1 MRIFGILVALA
12 MLTAIPQQANAGTMG
27 CLLGAGAGGFGGSQL
42 GGGKG
47 KLALTALGTLLGCG
61 VGSSIQDSDQ
71 QRYQQQYQPRQQYQ
85 PQRRNYSMDYSYD
98 TRRVPYSQPRYYQPQ
113 PRYRQQP
120 QIVWQQPQQRVVRNS
135 RYCREFQTEVIVAGY
150 PQPAYGTACRQPDG
164 SWKVT
169 SWR

>member
-71 QRYQQQYQPRQQYQ
+71 QRYQQQYQRPQYQ
-85 PQRRNYSMDYSYD
+85 QRQYLPQLQHNEYY
-98 TRRVPYSQPRYYQPQ
+98 VPRSAPVYQQRPT
-113 PRYRQQP
+113 YQQRP

-135 RYCREFQTEVIVAGY
+135 RYCREFQTEVIVGGY